1 MRLKYLL
8 YTLPVVLI
16 LSCSEESVTE
26 ESTLYSDNPVPEVP
40 IVEDPVNTDPRTQSY
55 KWLKS
60 MQHSNGLVE
69 SAYNTNFVSLY
80 DNALAAL
87 AFMDMK
93 DFSSAK
99 KILDHFR
106 EAQPSEFASSGGG
119 FYQFRD
125 AQGNNPSR
133 VWLGDNA
140 WLLLALRHYKRES
153 GSTEFDELI
162 TIMDSWIRSL
172 QSPDGG
178 LIGGIN
184 EDGSEIPKVTE
195 GILTAFTAVEGF
207 DDFHQ
212 GILAFLQGE
221 RWDTEQGL
229 LKTHS
234 YEAPYAHAMD
244 LHSLPSLI
252 FKSDASLFLDKADRF
267 FTVQQHTVN
276 QLTLGGFCFDEDLDV
291 VWLEGTAQM
300 ALAYKYSGM
309 QDAYEMAIGELEKS
323 FVPKQDNSGLEGLPY
338 TANQGTNFGAT
349 PLWDHANQKGAVSST
364 AWYLF
369 AKSGFNPL
377 NLPKPGAPDS
387 IIVW

>member
-1 MRLKYLL
+1 MRIKYLCYAL
-8 YTLPVVLI
+8 TVLLV
-16 LSCSEESVTE
+16 LSCNEEPSSEE
-26 ESTLYSDNPVPEVP
+26 LYSDNPVPEVSLFEES
-40 IVEDPVNTDPRTQSY
+40 IDLDPETQAY
-55 KWLKS
+55 NWLKS

-87 AFMDMK
+87 AFMEMGDYPR
-93 DFSSAK
+93 AK
-99 KILDHFR
+99 NILDYFR
-106 EAQPSEFASSGGG
+106 AIQPAEFASSGGG

-125 AQGNNPSR
+125 TEGTNASR

-140 WLLLALRHYKRES
+140 WLLIALRHYKQLS
-153 GSTEFDELI
+153 GSQDYNEMI
-162 TIMDSWIRSL
+162 TILDSWIRTL
-172 QSPDGG
+172 QTEDGA
-178 LIGGIN
+178 LSGGIN

-207 DDFHQ
+207 DAFHQ
-212 GILAFLQGE
+212 GILTFLQTH
-221 RWDTEQGL
+221 RWDTQQAI

-244 LHSLPSLI
+244 LHSLPAMI
-252 FKSDASLFLDKADRF
+252 FKADASLFLDSADRF

-300 ALAYKYSGM
+300 ALAYRYSGM
-309 QDAYEMAIGELEKS
+309 SEAYEMAVGELEKS
-323 FVPKQDNSGLEGLPY
+323 FVSKQDGSGLQGLPY
-338 TANQGTNFGAT
+338 TANHGTNFGAT
-349 PLWDHANQKGAVSST
+349 PLWDHADEKGAVSST

-377 NLPKPGAPDS
+377 QLSNPGAPDS
-387 IIVW
+387 FLVQ